1 MRIAFV
7 SYELPPD
14 TALGGIATY
23 VAQIADALADAG
35 ADVEVFCGST
45 TRTDQT
51 TNDHGVVI
59 HRLKIDRHAFATAI
73 VPVFLQRHR
82 AKPFDVLEGPDFN
95 AEARYI
101 VRALP
106 QLPYVVK
113 LHTPYYFAA
122 KVGKF
127 PYSRTDFWN
136 QMRLYW
142 YALKTRNFHA
152 LSTREEPIF
161 AEEKQH
167 LLGADEI
174 AAPTHAVADVVCK
187 TWGADFDRVSLV
199 PYTYEPPAE
208 MTAIPIDTDTQVI
221 TFLGRLEWRKGV
233 QDLTK
238 AFPIIFD
245 RHPNARF
252 RFVGAWSTSPLPGLS
267 MKDYVCR
274 GLAQKYL
281 DRIEFVGKVPLN
293 QISQYLAKT
302 DICVFPSRWE
312 SFGFVV
318 LEAMSAGRGVVCTG
332 NGGMAELV
340 GGGKYGLLVPPK
352 SPLEIAKQINHF
364 LDHPKTRKEMG
375 ALARTEG
382 LKPFASSTVIPKQL
396 ASYERAI
403 ARRKKLMQH
412 AG

>member
-35 ADVEVFCGST
+35 AEVEVFCGST

-51 TNDHGVVI
+51 INEHGVVI

-95 AEARYI
+95 AEARYV
-101 VRALP
+101 VRALQ

-113 LHTPYYFAA
+113 LHTPYFFAA

-136 QMRLYW
+136 QLRLYW
-142 YALKTRNFHA
+142 YVLKTMNVHA
-152 LSTREEPIF
+152 LAKREDPIF

-167 LLGADEI
+167 LLNADEI
-174 AAPTHAVADVVCK
+174 AAPSHAVADVVCK

-208 MTAIPIDTDTQVI
+208 ITAIPVDTDTQVI

-238 AFPIIFD
+238 AFPLIFD

-252 RFVGAWSTSPLPGLS
+252 RFVGAWSASPLPGLN
-267 MKDYVCR
+267 MKEYVCR
-274 GLAQKYL
+274 GLAKKYI

-318 LEAMSAGRGVVCTG
+318 LEAMSAARGVVCTN
-332 NGGMAELV
+332 NGGMAELL

-352 SPLEIAKQINHF
+352 SPSEIAKQINYF
-364 LDHPKTRKEMG
+364 LDNPAARKSMG
-375 ALARTEG
+375 ALARKEG
-382 LKPFASSTVIPKQL
+382 LKPFASEVVIPKQL

-403 ARRKKLMQH
+403 ARRKKLMAH

>member
-35 ADVEVFCGST
+35 AEVEVFCGST

-51 TNDHGVVI
+51 TNEHGVVI

-95 AEARYI
+95 AEARYV
-101 VRALP
+101 VRALQ

-113 LHTPYYFAA
+113 LHTPYFFAA

-136 QMRLYW
+136 QLRLYW
-142 YALKTRNFHA
+142 YVLKTMNIHA
-152 LSTREEPIF
+152 LAKREDPIF

-167 LLGADEI
+167 LLNADEI
-174 AAPTHAVADVVCK
+174 AAPSHAVADVVCK

-208 MTAIPIDTDTQVI
+208 ITAIPVDTDTQVI

-238 AFPIIFD
+238 AFPLIFD

-252 RFVGAWSTSPLPGLS
+252 RFVGAWSASPQPGLN
-267 MKDYVCR
+267 MKEYVCR
-274 GLAQKYL
+274 GLAQKYV

-318 LEAMSAGRGVVCTG
+318 LEAMSAARGIVCTD

-340 GGGKYGLLVPPK
+340 GDGKYGLLVPPK
-352 SPLEIAKQINHF
+352 SPNEIAKQINYF
-364 LDHPKTRKEMG
+364 LDNPAARKAMG
-375 ALARTEG
+375 ALARKEG
-382 LKPFASSTVIPKQL
+382 LKPFASEVVIPKQL

-403 ARRKKLMQH
+403 VRRKKLMAH